1 LPFGDILPK
10 KLAFLNYLLYYGRA
24 FAGGRNGDQTNPAR
38 PCFILQWQAFMKI
51 FMKDL
56 SKGLFNPVSGE
67 DFVQM
72 FDQNYG
78 SQETLQGY
86 ATKGTVKDIRGDFAM
101 VDVGLKSEGRVP
113 LKEFGASVPK
123 VGEIIDV
130 FIERYESREGTAVL
144 SYSKARAEK
153 AWKDL
158 EKMVA
163 DGVDPV
169 GTIIDVVRG
178 GYTVDINGVF
188 AFMPSSQV
196 DNRPIRDA
204 KSLIGLKDK
213 FRILK
218 MDALRTNAIVSRR
231 AIQSDSIAAAQKE
244 AMKSIEL
251 GAIIEGTVKNITDY
265 GVFID
270 LGGIDGLLHVTDLSW
285 KRVNHPRELVHVGQ
299 KLKVKVIQFDP
310 ETHRISLGAKQ
321 LGEDPWDMA
330 SRAFNV
336 GDTLGGKVSSL
347 TDYGAFID
355 LGNNI
360 EGLVHMSEL
369 SWTNKNIHP
378 AKVLQIGQ
386 DVNVVVLGIDQDKR
400 RISLGYKQLQENP
413 WKQFAETHNV
423 GDIITGPIKNTTE
436 FGLFVALT
444 PELDGMVHISDLSWD
459 KLDEEELKKF
469 VRGQEITA
477 KILDINPEKER
488 VTLGIKQI
496 TKGADNHAASV
507 RKGAVVLGTVSEIT
521 PDELI
526 LTLPGDAK
534 GVIYRTDLSREKDEQ
549 KTEKYHVGDKLEAS
563 VVSSD
568 GNIIKL
574 SVRALH
580 AALEKQAV
588 KNYSNQADSGSVLG
602 DILGAAIEKSK
613 K

>member
-1 LPFGDILPK
+1 
-10 KLAFLNYLLYYGRA
+10 
-24 FAGGRNGDQTNPAR
+24 
-38 PCFILQWQAFMKI
+38 
-51 FMKDL
+51 MKDL
-56 SKGLFNPVSGE
+56 SKDLFNPVSGE

-72 FDQNYG
+72 FDANYG

-113 LKEFGASVPK
+113 LKEFGASVPS
-123 VGEIIDV
+123 VGDIIDV
-130 FIERYESREGTAVL
+130 FVERYESREGTAVL
-144 SYSKARAEK
+144 SYTKARAEK

-158 EKMVA
+158 EKTVA
-163 DGVDPV
+163 EGIDPE

-178 GYTVDINGVF
+178 GFTVDINGVF

-196 DNRPIRDA
+196 DHKPIRDA

-213 FRILK
+213 FRVLK

-231 AIQSDSIAAAQKE
+231 AIQSDTIAAAQKE
-244 AMKSIEL
+244 AMKNITL
-251 GAIIEGTVKNITDY
+251 GAVIEGTVKNITDY
-265 GVFID
+265 GVFVD

-285 KRVNHPRELVHVGQ
+285 KRVNHPRELVHVGEKIQ
-299 KLKVKVIQFDP
+299 VKVIQFDP
-310 ETHRISLGAKQ
+310 ESHRISLGMKQ
-321 LGEDPWDMA
+321 LEEDPWETA

-336 GDTLGGKVSSL
+336 GDTVSGKVSSL

-378 AKVLQIGQ
+378 SKVLQNGQ
-386 DVNVVVLGIDQDKR
+386 DINVVVLGIDQDKR
-400 RISLGYKQLQENP
+400 RISLGYKQLQPNP

-423 GDIITGPIKNTTE
+423 GDVVTGPIKNTTE

-444 PELDGMVHISDLSWD
+444 SELDGMVHISDLSWN

-469 VRGQEITA
+469 VRGQEVTA

-488 VTLGIKQI
+488 VTLGIKQLTESAENNAVSI
-496 TKGADNHAASV
+496 K
-507 RKGAVVLGTVSEIT
+507 KGAVVCGTVSEIT
-521 PDELI
+521 PDELV
-526 LTLPGDAK
+526 LTLAGDAR
-534 GVIYRTDLSREKDEQ
+534 GIIRRTDLSREKAEQ
-549 KTEKYHVGDKLEAS
+549 DTSKFNIGDSVEAS
-563 VVSSD
+563 VVSVED
-568 GNIIKL
+568 NTVKL
-574 SVRALH
+574 SIRALQVT
-580 AALEKQAV
+580 LEKQAV
-588 KNYSNQADSGSVLG
+588 KEFANEADSGSVLG
-602 DILGAAIEKSK
+602 DILGAAIENSK

>member
-1 LPFGDILPK
+1 MACHPK
-10 KLAFLNYLLYYGRA
+10 PRLRVANFDEYFL
-24 FAGGRNGDQTNPAR
+24 
-38 PCFILQWQAFMKI
+38 
-51 FMKDL
+51 MKDL
-56 SKGLFNPVSGE
+56 SKDLFNPLSGE

-72 FDQNYG
+72 FNTNYG

-113 LKEFGASVPK
+113 LKEFGASVPAI
-123 VGEIIDV
+123 GDIIDV
-130 FIERYESREGTAVL
+130 FVERYESREGTAVL
-144 SYSKARAEK
+144 SYTKARAEK

-158 EKMVA
+158 EKTVA
-163 DGVDPV
+163 EGIDPE

-178 GYTVDINGVF
+178 GFTVDINGVF

-196 DNRPIRDA
+196 DHKPIRDA

-213 FRILK
+213 FRVLK

-231 AIQSDSIAAAQKE
+231 AIQSDTIAAAQRE
-244 AMKSIEL
+244 AMKNISL
-251 GAIIEGTVKNITDY
+251 GAVLEGTVKNITDY
-265 GVFID
+265 GVFVD

-285 KRVNHPRELVHVGQ
+285 KRVNHPRELVHVGEKIQ
-299 KLKVKVIQFDP
+299 VKVIQFDP
-310 ETHRISLGAKQ
+310 ESHRISLGMKQ
-321 LGEDPWDMA
+321 LEEDPWETA

-336 GDTLGGKVSSL
+336 GDTVSGKVSSL

-378 AKVLQIGQ
+378 SKVLQNGQ

-400 RISLGYKQLQENP
+400 RISLGYKQLQPNP

-423 GDIITGPIKNTTE
+423 GDVITGPIKNTTE

-444 PELDGMVHISDLSWD
+444 PELDGMVHISDLSWN

-469 VRGQEITA
+469 VRGQEVTA

-488 VTLGIKQI
+488 VTLGIKQL
-496 TKGADNHAASV
+496 TESAENNAAAIK
-507 RKGAVVLGTVSEIT
+507 KGAVVCGTVSEIT

-526 LTLPGDAK
+526 LTLAGDVR
-534 GVIYRTDLSREKDEQ
+534 GVIRRTDLSREKSEQ
-549 KTEKYHVGDKLEAS
+549 DTSKYNVGDSVEAS
-563 VVSSD
+563 VVSVD
-568 GNIIKL
+568 DNIVKL
-574 SVRALH
+574 SIRALQVT
-580 AALEKQAV
+580 LEKQAV
-588 KNYSNQADSGSVLG
+588 KEFSNEADSGSVLG
-602 DILGAAIEKSK
+602 DILGAAIENSK

>member
-1 LPFGDILPK
+1 MGALSVRLTPQDLVYFNK
-10 KLAFLNYLLYYGRA
+10 VLAMANFDEYFL
-24 FAGGRNGDQTNPAR
+24 
-38 PCFILQWQAFMKI
+38 
-51 FMKDL
+51 MKDL
-56 SKGLFNPVSGE
+56 SKDLFNPLSGE

-72 FDQNYG
+72 FDANYG

-113 LKEFGASVPK
+113 LKEFGASVPS
-123 VGEIIDV
+123 VGDIIDV
-130 FIERYESREGTAVL
+130 FVERYESREGTAIL
-144 SYSKARAEK
+144 SYTKARAEK

-158 EKMVA
+158 EKTVA
-163 DGVDPV
+163 EGIDPE

-178 GYTVDINGVF
+178 GFTVDINGVF

-196 DNRPIRDA
+196 DHKPIRDA

-213 FRILK
+213 FRVLK

-231 AIQSDSIAAAQKE
+231 AIQSDTIAAAQKE
-244 AMKSIEL
+244 AMKNISL
-251 GAIIEGTVKNITDY
+251 GAILEGTVKNITDY
-265 GVFID
+265 GVFVD

-285 KRVNHPRELVHVGQ
+285 KRVNHPRELVHVGETI
-299 KLKVKVIQFDP
+299 KVKVIQFDP
-310 ETHRISLGAKQ
+310 ESHRISLGMKQ
-321 LGEDPWDMA
+321 LEEDPWETA

-336 GDTLGGKVSSL
+336 GDTVTGKVSSL

-378 AKVLQIGQ
+378 SKVLQNGQ
-386 DVNVVVLGIDQDKR
+386 DVTVTVLGIDQDKR
-400 RISLGYKQLQENP
+400 RISLGYKQLQPNP

-423 GDIITGPIKNTTE
+423 GDVITGPIKNTTE

-444 PELDGMVHISDLSWD
+444 PELDGMVHISDLSWN

-469 VRGQEITA
+469 VRGQEVTA

-488 VTLGIKQI
+488 VTLGIKQL
-496 TKGADNHAASV
+496 TESAENNAAAIK
-507 RKGAVVLGTVSEIT
+507 KGAVVCGTVSEVT
-521 PDELI
+521 PDELV
-526 LTLPGDAK
+526 LTLAGDVR
-534 GVIYRTDLSREKDEQ
+534 GVIRRTDLSREKSEQ
-549 KTEKYHVGDKLEAS
+549 DTSKYSIGDSVEAS
-563 VVSSD
+563 VVSVED
-568 GNIIKL
+568 NTVKL
-574 SVRALH
+574 SIRALQVT
-580 AALEKQAV
+580 LEKQAV
-588 KNYSNQADSGSVLG
+588 KEFANEADSGSVLG
-602 DILGAAIEKSK
+602 DILGAAIENSK

>member
-1 LPFGDILPK
+1 MANFDEY
-10 KLAFLNYLLYYGRA
+10 FL
-24 FAGGRNGDQTNPAR
+24 
-38 PCFILQWQAFMKI
+38 
-51 FMKDL
+51 MKDL
-56 SKGLFNPVSGE
+56 SKDLFNPLSGE

-72 FDQNYG
+72 FDANYG

-113 LKEFGASVPK
+113 LKEFGASVPV
-123 VGEIIDV
+123 VGDIIDV
-130 FIERYESREGTAVL
+130 FVERYESREGTAIL
-144 SYSKARAEK
+144 SYTKARAEK

-158 EKMVA
+158 EKTVA
-163 DGVDPV
+163 EGIDPE

-178 GYTVDINGVF
+178 GFTVDINGVF

-196 DNRPIRDA
+196 DHKPIRDA

-213 FRILK
+213 FRVLK

-231 AIQSDSIAAAQKE
+231 AIQSDTIAAAQKE
-244 AMKSIEL
+244 AMKNISL
-251 GAIIEGTVKNITDY
+251 GAVLEGTVKNITDY
-265 GVFID
+265 GVFVD

-285 KRVNHPRELVHVGQ
+285 KRVNHPRELVHVGEKIQ
-299 KLKVKVIQFDP
+299 VKVIQFDP
-310 ETHRISLGAKQ
+310 ESHRISLGMKQ
-321 LGEDPWDMA
+321 LEEDPWETA

-336 GDTLGGKVSSL
+336 GDTVSGKVSSL

-378 AKVLQIGQ
+378 SKVLQNGA

-400 RISLGYKQLQENP
+400 RISLGYKQLQPNP

-423 GDIITGPIKNTTE
+423 GDVITGPIKNTTE

-444 PELDGMVHISDLSWD
+444 PELDGMVHISDLSWN

-469 VRGQEITA
+469 VRGQEVTA

-488 VTLGIKQI
+488 VTLGIKQL
-496 TKGADNHAASV
+496 TESAENNSASLK
-507 RKGAVVLGTVSEIT
+507 KGAVVCGTVSEVT
-521 PDELI
+521 PDELV
-526 LTLPGDAK
+526 LTLAGDVR
-534 GVIYRTDLSREKDEQ
+534 GTIRRTDLSREKSEQ
-549 KTEKYHVGDKLEAS
+549 DTSKYNVGDSVEAS
-563 VVSSD
+563 VVSVED
-568 GNIIKL
+568 NTVKL
-574 SVRALH
+574 SIRALQVT
-580 AALEKQAV
+580 LEKQAV
-588 KNYSNQADSGSVLG
+588 KEFANEADSGSVLG
-602 DILGAAIEKSK
+602 DILGAAIENSK

>member
-1 LPFGDILPK
+1 
-10 KLAFLNYLLYYGRA
+10 
-24 FAGGRNGDQTNPAR
+24 
-38 PCFILQWQAFMKI
+38 
-51 FMKDL
+51 
-56 SKGLFNPVSGE
+56 
-67 DFVQM
+67 
-72 FDQNYG
+72 
-78 SQETLQGY
+78 LQGY
-86 ATKGTVKDIRGDFAM
+86 ATKGTVKDIRNDFAM

-123 VGEIIDV
+123 VGDIIDV
-130 FIERYESREGTAVL
+130 FVERYESREGTAVL
-144 SYSKARAEK
+144 SYTKARAEK

-158 EKMVA
+158 EKTVA
-163 DGVDPV
+163 DGIDPE

-196 DNRPIRDA
+196 DHKPVRDA
-204 KSLIGLKDK
+204 RSLIGLKDK
-213 FRILK
+213 FRVLK

-244 AMKSIEL
+244 AMKNIEL
-251 GAIIEGTVKNITDY
+251 GAVVEGTVKNITDY
-265 GVFID
+265 GVFVD

-299 KLKVKVIQFDP
+299 KIKVKVIQFDP
-310 ETHRISLGAKQ
+310 ESHRISLGAKQ
-321 LGEDPWDMA
+321 LEEDPWDTA

-336 GDTLGGKVSSL
+336 GDTVKGKVSSL

-378 AKVLQIGQ
+378 SKVLQNGQ
-386 DVNVVVLGIDQDKR
+386 DINVVVLGIDQDKR
-400 RISLGYKQLQENP
+400 RISLGYKQLQQNP

-423 GDIITGPIKNTTE
+423 GDIITGQIKNTTE

-469 VRGQEITA
+469 TRGQEVTA

-488 VTLGIKQI
+488 VTLGIKQM
-496 TKGADNHAASV
+496 TAGSDSKSV
-507 RKGAVVLGTVSEIT
+507 SIKKGAVVRGTVSEVT
-521 PDELI
+521 PEEVVLDLSGE
-526 LTLPGDAK
+526 AR
-534 GVIYRTDLSREKDEQ
+534 GVIRRTDLSREKNEQ
-549 KTEKYHVGDKLEAS
+549 DTAKYKVGDSVEAS
-563 VVSSD
+563 VVSVED
-568 GNIIKL
+568 NTVKL
-574 SVRALH
+574 SVRALQV
-580 AALEKQAV
+580 AMEKQAV
-588 KNYSNQADSGSVLG
+588 KTYANQDDSGSVLG
-602 DILGAAIEKSK
+602 DILGAAIENSK

>member
-1 LPFGDILPK
+1 MIKF
-10 KLAFLNYLLYYGRA
+10 
-24 FAGGRNGDQTNPAR
+24 
-38 PCFILQWQAFMKI
+38 

-56 SKGLFNPVSGE
+56 SKDLFNPVSGE

-72 FDQNYG
+72 FDANYG
-78 SQETLQGY
+78 AQETLQGY

-113 LKEFGASVPK
+113 LKEFGASVPS
-123 VGEIIDV
+123 VGDIIDV
-130 FIERYESREGTAVL
+130 FVERYESREGTAVL
-144 SYSKARAEK
+144 SYTKARAEK
-153 AWKDL
+153 AWKEL
-158 EKMVA
+158 EKTVA
-163 DGVDPV
+163 EGIDPE

-178 GYTVDINGVF
+178 GFTVDINGVF

-196 DNRPIRDA
+196 DHKPIRDA

-213 FRILK
+213 FRVLK

-231 AIQSDSIAAAQKE
+231 AIQSDTIAAAQKE
-244 AMKSIEL
+244 AMKNISL
-251 GAIIEGTVKNITDY
+251 GAVVEGTVKNITDY
-265 GVFID
+265 GVFVD

-285 KRVNHPRELVHVGQ
+285 KRVNHPRELVHVGEKIQ
-299 KLKVKVIQFDP
+299 VKVIQFDP
-310 ETHRISLGAKQ
+310 ESHRISLGMKQ
-321 LGEDPWDMA
+321 LEEDPWETA

-336 GDTLGGKVSSL
+336 GDTVSGKVSSL

-378 AKVLQIGQ
+378 SKVLQNGADI
-386 DVNVVVLGIDQDKR
+386 NVVVLGIDQDKR
-400 RISLGYKQLQENP
+400 RISLGYKQLQPNP

-423 GDIITGPIKNTTE
+423 GDVVTGPIKNTTE

-444 PELDGMVHISDLSWD
+444 PELDGMVHISDLSWN

-469 VRGQEITA
+469 VRGQEVTA

-488 VTLGIKQI
+488 VTLGIKQL
-496 TKGADNHAASV
+496 TESAENNAVSLK
-507 RKGAVVLGTVSEIT
+507 KGAVVCGTVSEIT

-526 LTLPGDAK
+526 LSLAGDAR
-534 GVIYRTDLSREKDEQ
+534 GVIRRTDLSREKSEQ
-549 KTEKYHVGDKLEAS
+549 DTSKYNVGDSVEAS
-563 VVSSD
+563 VVSIED
-568 GNIIKL
+568 NTVKL
-574 SVRALH
+574 SIRALQVT
-580 AALEKQAV
+580 LEKQAV
-588 KNYSNQADSGSVLG
+588 KEFANEADSGSVLG
-602 DILGAAIEKSK
+602 DILGAAIENSK

>member
-1 LPFGDILPK
+1 
-10 KLAFLNYLLYYGRA
+10 
-24 FAGGRNGDQTNPAR
+24 
-38 PCFILQWQAFMKI
+38 
-51 FMKDL
+51 MKDL
-56 SKGLFNPVSGE
+56 SKDLFNPLSGE

-72 FDQNYG
+72 FDTNYG

-113 LKEFGASVPK
+113 LKEFGASVPS
-123 VGEIIDV
+123 VGDIIDV
-130 FIERYESREGTAVL
+130 FVERYESREGTAVL
-144 SYSKARAEK
+144 SYTKARAEK

-158 EKMVA
+158 EKTVA
-163 DGVDPV
+163 EGVDPE

-178 GYTVDINGVF
+178 GFTVDINGVF

-196 DNRPIRDA
+196 DHKPIRDA

-213 FRILK
+213 FRVLK

-231 AIQSDSIAAAQKE
+231 AIQSDTIAAAQKE
-244 AMKSIEL
+244 AMKNISL
-251 GAIIEGTVKNITDY
+251 GAVLDGTVKNITDY
-265 GVFID
+265 GVFVD

-285 KRVNHPRELVHVGQ
+285 KRVNHPRELVHVGETI
-299 KLKVKVIQFDP
+299 KVKVIQFDP
-310 ETHRISLGAKQ
+310 ESHRISLGMKQ
-321 LGEDPWDMA
+321 LEEDPWETA

-336 GDTLGGKVSSL
+336 GDTVTGKVSSL

-378 AKVLQIGQ
+378 SKVLQNGQ
-386 DVNVVVLGIDQDKR
+386 DVTVTVLGIDQDKR
-400 RISLGYKQLQENP
+400 RISLGYKQLQPNP

-423 GDIITGPIKNTTE
+423 GDVITGPIKNTTE

-444 PELDGMVHISDLSWD
+444 PELDGMVHISDLSWN

-469 VRGQEITA
+469 VRGQEVTA

-488 VTLGIKQI
+488 VTLGIKQL
-496 TKGADNHAASV
+496 TESAENNAASLK
-507 RKGAVVLGTVSEIT
+507 KGAVVCGTVSEIT
-521 PDELI
+521 PDELV
-526 LTLPGDAK
+526 LTLAGDVR
-534 GVIYRTDLSREKDEQ
+534 GVIRRTDLSREKSEQ
-549 KTEKYHVGDKLEAS
+549 DTSKYNVGDSVEAS
-563 VVSSD
+563 VVSVED
-568 GNIIKL
+568 NTVKL
-574 SVRALH
+574 SVRALQVT
-580 AALEKQAV
+580 LEKQAV
-588 KNYSNQADSGSVLG
+588 KEFANEADSGSVLG
-602 DILGAAIEKSK
+602 DILGAAIENSK

>member
-1 LPFGDILPK
+1 MACHPK
-10 KLAFLNYLLYYGRA
+10 PRLRVANFDEYFL
-24 FAGGRNGDQTNPAR
+24 
-38 PCFILQWQAFMKI
+38 
-51 FMKDL
+51 MKDL
-56 SKGLFNPVSGE
+56 SKDLFNPLSGE

-72 FDQNYG
+72 FNTNYG

-113 LKEFGASVPK
+113 LKEFGASVPAI
-123 VGEIIDV
+123 GDIIDV
-130 FIERYESREGTAVL
+130 FVERYESREGTAVL
-144 SYSKARAEK
+144 SYTKARAEK

-158 EKMVA
+158 EKTVA
-163 DGVDPV
+163 EGLDPE

-178 GYTVDINGVF
+178 GFTVDINGVF

-196 DNRPIRDA
+196 DHKPIRDA

-213 FRILK
+213 FRVLK

-231 AIQSDSIAAAQKE
+231 AIQSDTIAAAQRE
-244 AMKSIEL
+244 AMKNISL
-251 GAIIEGTVKNITDY
+251 GAVLEGTVKNITDY
-265 GVFID
+265 GVFVD

-285 KRVNHPRELVHVGQ
+285 KRVNHPRELVHVGEKIQ
-299 KLKVKVIQFDP
+299 VKVIQFDP
-310 ETHRISLGAKQ
+310 ESHRISLGMKQ
-321 LGEDPWDMA
+321 LEEDPWETA

-336 GDTLGGKVSSL
+336 GDTVSGKVSSL

-378 AKVLQIGQ
+378 SKVLQNGQ

-400 RISLGYKQLQENP
+400 RISLGYKQLQPNP

-423 GDIITGPIKNTTE
+423 GDVITGPIKNTTE

-444 PELDGMVHISDLSWD
+444 PELDGMVHISDLSWN

-469 VRGQEITA
+469 VRGQEVTA

-488 VTLGIKQI
+488 VTLGIKQL
-496 TKGADNHAASV
+496 TESAENNAAAIK
-507 RKGAVVLGTVSEIT
+507 KGAVVCGTVSEIT

-526 LTLPGDAK
+526 LTLAGDVR
-534 GVIYRTDLSREKDEQ
+534 GVIRRTDLSREKSEQ
-549 KTEKYHVGDKLEAS
+549 DTSKYNVGDSVEAS
-563 VVSSD
+563 VVSVD
-568 GNIIKL
+568 DNIVKL
-574 SVRALH
+574 SIRALQVT
-580 AALEKQAV
+580 LEKQAV
-588 KNYSNQADSGSVLG
+588 KEFSNEADSGSVLG
-602 DILGAAIEKSK
+602 DILGAAIENSK

>member
-1 LPFGDILPK
+1 
-10 KLAFLNYLLYYGRA
+10 
-24 FAGGRNGDQTNPAR
+24 
-38 PCFILQWQAFMKI
+38 
-51 FMKDL
+51 MKDL
-56 SKGLFNPVSGE
+56 SKDLFNPVSGE

-72 FDQNYG
+72 FDANYG

-113 LKEFGASVPK
+113 LKEFGASVPV
-123 VGEIIDV
+123 VGDIIDV
-130 FIERYESREGTAVL
+130 FVERYESREGTAVL
-144 SYSKARAEK
+144 SYTKARAEK

-158 EKMVA
+158 EKTVA
-163 DGVDPV
+163 EGIDPE

-178 GYTVDINGVF
+178 GFTVDINGVF

-196 DNRPIRDA
+196 DHKPIRDA

-213 FRILK
+213 FRVLK

-231 AIQSDSIAAAQKE
+231 AIQSDTIAAAQKE
-244 AMKSIEL
+244 AMKNISL
-251 GAIIEGTVKNITDY
+251 GAVLEGTVKNITDY
-265 GVFID
+265 GVFVD

-285 KRVNHPRELVHVGQ
+285 KRVNHPRELVHVGEKIQ
-299 KLKVKVIQFDP
+299 VKVIQFDP
-310 ETHRISLGAKQ
+310 ESHRISLGMKQ
-321 LGEDPWDMA
+321 LEEDPWETA

-336 GDTLGGKVSSL
+336 GDTVSGKVSSL

-378 AKVLQIGQ
+378 KVLQNGM

-400 RISLGYKQLQENP
+400 RISLGYKQLQPNP

-423 GDIITGPIKNTTE
+423 GDVITGPIKNTTE

-444 PELDGMVHISDLSWD
+444 PELDGMVHISDLSWN

-469 VRGQEITA
+469 VRGQEVTA

-488 VTLGIKQI
+488 VTLGIKQL
-496 TKGADNHAASV
+496 TESAENNSASLK
-507 RKGAVVLGTVSEIT
+507 KGAVVCGTVSEIT
-521 PDELI
+521 PDELV
-526 LTLPGDAK
+526 LTLAGDVR
-534 GVIYRTDLSREKDEQ
+534 GIIRRTDLSREKSEQ
-549 KTEKYHVGDKLEAS
+549 DTSKYSVGDSVEAS
-563 VVSSD
+563 VVSVED
-568 GNIIKL
+568 NTVKL
-574 SVRALH
+574 SVRALQVT
-580 AALEKQAV
+580 LEKQAV
-588 KNYSNQADSGSVLG
+588 KEFANEADSGSVLG
-602 DILGAAIEKSK
+602 DILGAAIENSK

>member
-1 LPFGDILPK
+1 
-10 KLAFLNYLLYYGRA
+10 
-24 FAGGRNGDQTNPAR
+24 
-38 PCFILQWQAFMKI
+38 
-51 FMKDL
+51 MKDL
-56 SKGLFNPVSGE
+56 SKDLFNPLSGE

-72 FDQNYG
+72 FDANYG
-78 SQETLQGY
+78 AQETLQGY

-113 LKEFGASVPK
+113 LKEFGAAAPSV
-123 VGEIIDV
+123 GDIIDV

-144 SYSKARAEK
+144 SYTKARAEK

-163 DGVDPV
+163 EGVDPE

-196 DNRPIRDA
+196 DHRPVRDA

-213 FRILK
+213 FRVLK

-231 AIQSDSIAAAQKE
+231 AIQSDSIAQQQRE

-251 GAIIEGTVKNITDY
+251 GAVIEGTVKNITDY

-310 ETHRISLGAKQ
+310 ESHRISLGAKQ
-321 LGEDPWDMA
+321 LEEDPWDTA

-336 GDTLGGKVSSL
+336 GDTITGKVSSL

-378 AKVLQIGQ
+378 SKVLQGGQ

-400 RISLGYKQLQENP
+400 RISLGYKQLQANP
-413 WKQFAETHNV
+413 WKLFAQTHNV
-423 GDIITGPIKNTTE
+423 GDIVTGPIKNTTE

-444 PELDGMVHISDLSWD
+444 PELDGMVHISDLSWN

-469 VRGQEITA
+469 VRGQEVTS

-488 VTLGIKQI
+488 VTLGIKQM
-496 TKGADNHAASV
+496 TASGDDTNVSV
-507 RKGAVVLGTVSEIT
+507 RKGAVVRGTVSDVT
-521 PDELI
+521 PEEVI
-526 LTLPGDAK
+526 VALPGDAR
-534 GVIYRTDLSREKDEQ
+534 GVIRRTDLSREKNEQ
-549 KTEKYHVGDKLEAS
+549 DTGKYKVGDSIEAS
-563 VVSSD
+563 VVATED
-568 GNIIKL
+568 NVVKL
-574 SVRALH
+574 SIRALH
-580 AALEKQAV
+580 AAMEKQAV
-588 KNYSNQADSGSVLG
+588 KEYSNQADSGSVLG
-602 DILGAAIEKSK
+602 DILGAAIENSK

>member
-1 LPFGDILPK
+1 
-10 KLAFLNYLLYYGRA
+10 
-24 FAGGRNGDQTNPAR
+24 
-38 PCFILQWQAFMKI
+38 
-51 FMKDL
+51 MKDL
-56 SKGLFNPVSGE
+56 SKDLFNPLSGE

-78 SQETLQGY
+78 TQETLQGY

-113 LKEFGASVPK
+113 LKEFGASVPS
-123 VGEIIDV
+123 VGDIIDV

-144 SYSKARAEK
+144 SYTKARAEK

-158 EKMVA
+158 EKTVA
-163 DGVDPV
+163 EGIDPS

-196 DNRPIRDA
+196 DHRPVRDA

-213 FRILK
+213 FRVLK

-231 AIQSDSIAAAQKE
+231 AIQSDSIAQQQKE

-251 GAIIEGTVKNITDY
+251 GAVIEGTVKNITDY
-265 GVFID
+265 GVFVD

-299 KLKVKVIQFDP
+299 KIKVKVIQFDP
-310 ETHRISLGAKQ
+310 ESHRISLGAKQ
-321 LGEDPWDMA
+321 LEEDPWDTA

-336 GDTLGGKVSSL
+336 GDTVTGKVSSL

-378 AKVLQIGQ
+378 SKVLQNGQ
-386 DVNVVVLGIDQDKR
+386 DINVVVLGIDQDKR
-400 RISLGYKQLQENP
+400 RISLGYKQLQDNP
-413 WKQFAETHNV
+413 WKLFAETHNV
-423 GDIITGPIKNTTE
+423 GDIVTGPIKNTTE

-444 PELDGMVHISDLSWD
+444 PELDGMVHISDLSWN

-469 VRGQEITA
+469 VRGQEVTA

-488 VTLGIKQI
+488 VTLGIKQM
-496 TKGADNHAASV
+496 TEGSDNTNVSV
-507 RKGAVVLGTVSEIT
+507 KKGAVIRGTVSEVT
-521 PDELI
+521 ADEVLVA
-526 LTLPGDAK
+526 LPGDAK
-534 GVIYRTDLSREKDEQ
+534 GVVRRTDLGREKADQ
-549 KTEKYHVGDKLEAS
+549 DTNKYNVGDSIEAS
-563 VVSSD
+563 VVSVED
-568 GNIIKL
+568 NIVKL
-574 SVRALH
+574 SVRALQ
-580 AALEKQAV
+580 AAMEKQAV
-588 KNYSNQADSGSVLG
+588 KEFANQADSGSVLG
-602 DILGAAIEKSK
+602 DILGAAIENSK

>member
-1 LPFGDILPK
+1 MACHPK
-10 KLAFLNYLLYYGRA
+10 PRRRVANFDEYFL
-24 FAGGRNGDQTNPAR
+24 
-38 PCFILQWQAFMKI
+38 
-51 FMKDL
+51 MKDL
-56 SKGLFNPVSGE
+56 SKDLFNPLSGE

-72 FDQNYG
+72 FNTNYG

-113 LKEFGASVPK
+113 LKEFGASVPAI
-123 VGEIIDV
+123 GDIIDV
-130 FIERYESREGTAVL
+130 FVERYESREGTAVL
-144 SYSKARAEK
+144 SYTKARAEK

-158 EKMVA
+158 EKTVA
-163 DGVDPV
+163 EGIDPE

-178 GYTVDINGVF
+178 GFTVDINGVF

-196 DNRPIRDA
+196 DHKPIRDA

-213 FRILK
+213 FRVLK

-231 AIQSDSIAAAQKE
+231 AIQSDTIAAAQRE
-244 AMKSIEL
+244 AMKNISL
-251 GAIIEGTVKNITDY
+251 GAVLEGTVKNITDY
-265 GVFID
+265 GVFVD

-285 KRVNHPRELVHVGQ
+285 KRVNHPRELVHVGEKIQ
-299 KLKVKVIQFDP
+299 VKVIQFDP
-310 ETHRISLGAKQ
+310 ESHRISLGMKQ
-321 LGEDPWDMA
+321 LEEDPWETA

-336 GDTLGGKVSSL
+336 DDTVSGKVSSL

-378 AKVLQIGQ
+378 SKVLQNGQ

-400 RISLGYKQLQENP
+400 RISLGYKQLQPNP

-423 GDIITGPIKNTTE
+423 GDVITGPIKNTTE

-444 PELDGMVHISDLSWD
+444 PELDGMVHISDLSWN

-469 VRGQEITA
+469 VRGQEVTA

-488 VTLGIKQI
+488 VTLGIKQL
-496 TKGADNHAASV
+496 TESAENNAAAIK
-507 RKGAVVLGTVSEIT
+507 KGAVVCGTVSEIT

-526 LTLPGDAK
+526 LTLAGDVR
-534 GVIYRTDLSREKDEQ
+534 GVIRRTDLSREKSEQ
-549 KTEKYHVGDKLEAS
+549 DTSKYNVGDSVEAS
-563 VVSSD
+563 VVSVD
-568 GNIIKL
+568 DNIVKL
-574 SVRALH
+574 SIRALQVT
-580 AALEKQAV
+580 LEKQAV
-588 KNYSNQADSGSVLG
+588 KEFSNEADSGSVLG
-602 DILGAAIEKSK
+602 DILGAAIENSK

>member
-1 LPFGDILPK
+1 
-10 KLAFLNYLLYYGRA
+10 
-24 FAGGRNGDQTNPAR
+24 
-38 PCFILQWQAFMKI
+38 
-51 FMKDL
+51 MKDL
-56 SKGLFNPVSGE
+56 SKDLFNPLSGE

-72 FDQNYG
+72 FDANYG
-78 SQETLQGY
+78 TQETLQGY

-113 LKEFGASVPK
+113 LKEFGASVPS
-123 VGEIIDV
+123 VGDIIDV
-130 FIERYESREGTAVL
+130 FVERYESREGTAVL

-153 AWKDL
+153 AWKEL
-158 EKMVA
+158 EKTVA
-163 DGVDPV
+163 EGVDPE

-178 GYTVDINGVF
+178 GFTVDINGVF

-196 DNRPIRDA
+196 DHKPIRDA

-213 FRILK
+213 FRVLK

-231 AIQSDSIAAAQKE
+231 AIQSDTIAAAQKE
-244 AMKSIEL
+244 AMKNISL
-251 GAIIEGTVKNITDY
+251 GAVVEGIVKNITDY
-265 GVFID
+265 GVFVD

-285 KRVNHPRELVHVGQ
+285 KRVNHPRELVHVGEKIQ
-299 KLKVKVIQFDP
+299 VKVIQFDP
-310 ETHRISLGAKQ
+310 ESHRISLGMKQ
-321 LGEDPWDMA
+321 LEEDPWETA

-336 GDTLGGKVSSL
+336 GDTVSGKVSSL

-378 AKVLQIGQ
+378 SKVLQNGQ
-386 DVNVVVLGIDQDKR
+386 DINVVVLGIDQDKR
-400 RISLGYKQLQENP
+400 RISLGYKQLQPNP

-423 GDIITGPIKNTTE
+423 GDVVTGPIKNTTE

-444 PELDGMVHISDLSWD
+444 PELDGMVHISDLSWN

-469 VRGQEITA
+469 VRGQEVTA

-488 VTLGIKQI
+488 VTLGIKQL
-496 TKGADNHAASV
+496 TESAENNAVSLK
-507 RKGAVVLGTVSEIT
+507 KGAVVCGTVSEIT

-526 LTLPGDAK
+526 LSLAGDAR
-534 GVIYRTDLSREKDEQ
+534 GVIRRTDLSREKSEQ
-549 KTEKYHVGDKLEAS
+549 DTSKFNIGDSVEAS
-563 VVSSD
+563 VVSIED
-568 GNIIKL
+568 NTVKL
-574 SVRALH
+574 SVRALQVT
-580 AALEKQAV
+580 LEKQAV
-588 KNYSNQADSGSVLG
+588 KEFANEADSGSVLG
-602 DILGAAIEKSK
+602 DILGAAIENSK